1 MIKRTGVLRKESQEG
16 AVNQNGEKWS
26 RQRQRL
32 DLQNCWDLSRTN
44 YMGLLYTC
52 EGIVRKPLGSVY
64 ACVCRV
70 LAVRVMESV
79 LHVGDE
85 VGVRLECL

>member
-1 MIKRTGVLRKESQEG
+1 
-16 AVNQNGEKWS
+16 
-26 RQRQRL
+26 
-32 DLQNCWDLSRTN
+32 
-44 YMGLLYTC
+44 MGLLYTC

-85 VGVRLECL
+85 VGVLVKKIIYIFLTSEPFLTIKANKTFKLL

>member
-1 MIKRTGVLRKESQEG
+1 
-16 AVNQNGEKWS
+16 
-26 RQRQRL
+26 
-32 DLQNCWDLSRTN
+32 
-44 YMGLLYTC
+44 MGLLYTC

-85 VGVRLECL
+85 VGVRLIFNFRRSFLKFVSPKSEVVQHQFLF

>member
-1 MIKRTGVLRKESQEG
+1 
-16 AVNQNGEKWS
+16 
-26 RQRQRL
+26 
-32 DLQNCWDLSRTN
+32 
-44 YMGLLYTC
+44 MGLLYTC